1 MSLTVEFSQSW
12 KKNPWSMESNT
23 FVTQADFSE
32 PWRKS
37 SQGTRV
43 EKPEVAGLE
52 GDAFEKFDLES
63 INLNVWLLL
72 GLYQEDGWEK
82 VSKFREWK
90 WFSLWL
96 LTGWIRGSYHFLN
109 KSWMSVRSGWQQVN
123 CYPGRSGNTA
133 FGRQELGKKEGGMW
147 AGRGEGREKESILPD
162 HHQQKIQLSIF

>member
-1 MSLTVEFSQSW
+1 MLYIHLSPFYLLSLLKKMSTR
-12 KKNPWSMESNT
+12 KNEEHRLALNEGK
-23 FVTQADFSE
+23 Q
-32 PWRKS
+32 WRI
-37 SQGTRV
+37 
-43 EKPEVAGLE
+43 P
-52 GDAFEKFDLES
+52 FWPDLES

-96 LTGWIRGSYHFLN
+96 LTGWIKGSYHFLN
-109 KSWMSVRSGWQQVN
+109 KSWMSVRSGWQQVY
-123 CYPGRSGNTA
+123 CYPGRSGNTV
-133 FGRQELGKKEGGMW
+133 FGREELGKKEGGMW